1 MRPKSTWSSPLDA
14 WCAGSNV
21 SRPGL
26 PLSLLSG
33 LGHELLR
40 AQRSA
45 GSSHQAGRRWVG
57 SGLGNRF
64 EPVTHPP
71 PLRCPRAVAARHRRP
86 SPVSDDHRSIAL
98 TPLFFFL
105 ASSPQGQFPKATK

>member
-1 MRPKSTWSSPLDA
+1 MRPKSTWFSPLDA

-64 EPVTHPP
+64 EPVTHLGQLNLGYYPP
-71 PLRCPRAVAARHRRP
+71 FSF
-86 SPVSDDHRSIAL
+86 SPETNR
-98 TPLFFFL
+98 
-105 ASSPQGQFPKATK
+105 G